1 VTVLDEIL
9 AHKAEEVAARQRV
22 TSLSSLRETA
32 ETAPPTRGFCAALTT
47 RAPGV
52 IAELKKAS
60 PSKGVIREHF
70 EPVEIAKSY
79 QAAGAACLSV
89 LTDEN
94 YFQGHDDYL
103 VAARAATALPAL
115 RKDFIIDEYQI
126 IEARA
131 LGADCILLI
140 AGALDIFQLTSF
152 SQLAHSLAL
161 DVLLEVHDERELDD
175 ALAVNPPLIGINNR
189 DLRSFETSLDT
200 TLTLLPKIPDGTIV
214 VTESGINTSEHVQCL
229 LRAGVQ
235 AFLVGEAFMRANDP
249 GVALK
254 ALFPES
260 NVTAFENH

>member
-1 VTVLDEIL
+1 MTVLDEIL
-9 AHKAEEVAARQRV
+9 AHKVEEVAARKRV
-22 TSLSSLRETA
+22 KSFASLRETA
-32 ETAPPTRGFCAALTT
+32 ETAPPTRGFCTALSTHT
-47 RAPGV
+47 PSV

-60 PSKGVIREHF
+60 PSKGVIRENF
-70 EPVEIAKSY
+70 QPVEIAKSY

-94 YFQGHDDYL
+94 YFEGHDDYL
-103 VAARAATALPAL
+103 VAARTATAIPAL
-115 RKDFIIDEYQI
+115 RKDFIVNEYQI

-140 AGALDIFQLTSF
+140 ASALDIFQLKSF
-152 SQLAHSLAL
+152 SQLAHSLTL
-161 DVLLEVHDERELDD
+161 DVLLEIHDERELEA
-175 ALAVNPPLIGINNR
+175 ALTLNPPLIGINNR

-249 GVALK
+249 GMALK
-254 ALFPES
+254 SLFPGS
-260 NVTAFENH
+260 PADRL